1 MKDDVAWPQLLT
13 APDGRRIETR
23 RETDK
28 DHIRSQPNIG
38 DARKILLTAQ
48 QMELA
53 QLGPGQSG
61 NKSAAAGDDKL
72 DLRFADARLIIAG
85 LGESICA
92 ISRHFVRLVRWPTR
106 RDAEDEPDQG
116 LERTASLSAPHRA

>member
-13 APDGRRIETR
+13 APDGRRTEKR

-28 DHIRSQPNIG
+28 DHIRSQPDIG
-38 DARKILLTAQ
+38 DARQILLTAQ

-61 NKSAAAGDDKL
+61 LESAAAGDDKL
-72 DLRFADARLIIAG
+72 DLRFADTRLIIAG

-92 ISRHFVRLVRWPTR
+92 ISRHFMRLVRCPRAGTLRTSPTT
-106 RDAEDEPDQG
+106 D
-116 LERTASLSAPHRA
+116 